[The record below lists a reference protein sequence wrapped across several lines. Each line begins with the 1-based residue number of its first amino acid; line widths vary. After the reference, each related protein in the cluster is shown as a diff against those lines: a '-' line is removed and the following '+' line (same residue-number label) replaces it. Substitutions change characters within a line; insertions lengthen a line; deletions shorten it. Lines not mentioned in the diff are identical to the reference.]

1 MYSHTTHPKLHTSG
15 LINVKPGSIFQSPN
29 EARTARI
36 SSVYREK
43 QPVVHDYIGPTRS
56 LREHILGLSLFP
68 NGHNKAMLRSGF

>member
-1 MYSHTTHPKLHTSG
+1 MYSRTAHPKLHASC
-15 LINVKPGSIFQSPN
+15 LIDVKPGFTAQSPN

-43 QPVVHDYIGPTRS
+43 QPVVHDYIGESRS

>member
-1 MYSHTTHPKLHTSG
+1 MYSHTAHPMMHTSG
-15 LINVKPGSIFQSPN
+15 LINVKESDLTQSPAQ
-29 EARTARI
+29 ARSARI

-43 QPVVHDYIGPTRS
+43 QPVVHDYIGPVRS